1 MTYQLKLP
9 GVVYGGTN
17 ALQKL
22 PEIAQ
27 KYHKAALFTDQG
39 IRRAGITEK
48 PEELLVRSGLSVTV
62 LDQLPAEPTYHQA
75 EEIAEQFKQTG
86 ADLIVAVGGGS
97 VMDLAKLASVSAD
110 NAYRIR
116 DMLSDPLIG
125 QKQVPTLLIPTTAG
139 TGSEATPNSIVAVP
153 EKELKVG
160 IVNPAMTADYVILDG
175 EMIRTLPTGIAAATG
190 LDALAHAIECYTSN
204 KANPFSNLFAL
215 EALKLI
221 FCNLEAAC
229 LEPDA
234 IDAKNN
240 MLLAAFYGGAAITA
254 SGTTAV
260 HALSYPLGGKYH
272 IAHGISNAIM
282 LLPVMRFNRQACLKE
297 FAEVYNALH
306 SGDGD
311 ARFHK
316 TTGHP
321 AASGPVTD
329 EHKADWL
336 LGRMEALI
344 RTLKI
349 PSSLREF
356 GIAKKDL
363 DSLVESGMNVQRLL
377 ANNKRTVTPQDARSL
392 YLEVL

>member
-1 MTYQLKLP
+1 
-9 GVVYGGTN
+9 
-17 ALQKL
+17 
-22 PEIAQ
+22 
-27 KYHKAALFTDQG
+27 
-39 IRRAGITEK
+39 
-48 PEELLVRSGLSVTV
+48 
-62 LDQLPAEPTYHQA
+62 
-75 EEIAEQFKQTG
+75 
-86 ADLIVAVGGGS
+86 
-97 VMDLAKLASVSAD
+97 MDLAKLASVSAA
-110 NAYRIR
+110 NTYRIR

-221 FCNLEAAC
+221 FRNLEAAC
-229 LEPDA
+229 LDPDA
-234 IDAKNN
+234 IEAKNN

-272 IAHGISNAIM
+272 IAHGVSNAIM

-316 TTGHP
+316 ITGHP

-344 RTLKI
+344 QTLKI